1 MTIFG
6 KQRITMSKHDK
17 LSVFISLI
25 LRHSPQTIHMT
36 LDEFGYANVDEL
48 IQGINNSGRYIDLDI
63 LQEIVDKDKKKRYS
77 FDDTKTLIR
86 ANQGHSVHVNVPL
99 RTVTPP
105 TYLFHGTATN
115 SLQSIL
121 TQGIKK
127 MNRLYVHL
135 SDNTETAFQVGKRH
149 GKVVILK
156 IDTLKMH
163 EDGYIFLVSE
173 NDVWL
178 TEFIPV
184 QYINNLSDLME
195 ELL

>member
-1 MTIFG
+1 M
-6 KQRITMSKHDK
+6 TMSKHDK

-25 LRHSPQTIHMT
+25 LRHSPQTINMK
-36 LDEFGYANVDEL
+36 LDESGYANVDEL
-48 IQGINNSGRYIDLDI
+48 IQGINNSGRYIDLAI
-63 LQEIVDKDKKKRYS
+63 LQEIVDQDKKKRYS
-77 FDDTKTLIR
+77 FNDTKTLIR

-105 TYLFHGTATN
+105 TYLFHGTAIH

-121 TQGIKK
+121 THGIKK
-127 MNRLYVHL
+127 MDRLYVHL
-135 SDNTETAFQVGKRH
+135 SDTTETAFQVGKRH

-156 IDTLKMH
+156 IDALRMH
-163 EDGYIFLVSE
+163 EDGYLFLVSE

-178 TEFIPV
+178 TDYIPV

-195 ELL
+195 EKLI

>member
-1 MTIFG
+1 
-6 KQRITMSKHDK
+6 MSKHDK